1 LRISL
6 PGQSSSAVRA
16 TVRYPPGVNATA
28 RAQVRHALF
37 DYIERFFNRQRLH
50 SSLDYLTPADYEATK
65 THHHKVAHAA

>member
-1 LRISL
+1 
-6 PGQSSSAVRA
+6 
-16 TVRYPPGVNATA
+16 VNATA